1 MSNTTRIPA
10 PEEYGEHIARLN
22 AESMEAKR
30 RMERLEENYTRLDT
44 QLQTLQNYQ
53 TKTHTLVETVVTR
66 FDGFESR
73 ILTIF
78 GQMTQDSA
86 KLLQSMTKGGQQER
100 SKQYS
105 KTTELIRD
113 VVKLTIAAA
122 IGYLL
127 TKGGGA

>member
-1 MSNTTRIPA
+1 MTQISRIPQ

-44 QLQTLQNYQ
+44 QLQTLQNNQ

-78 GQMTQDSA
+78 AQMTQDSA
-86 KLLQSMTKGGQQER
+86 KLMQNMTKQNGQTAQGWQKTVVDIIKLTTAALIGYLVTKGG
-100 SKQYS
+100 
-105 KTTELIRD
+105 L
-113 VVKLTIAAA
+113 
-122 IGYLL
+122 
-127 TKGGGA
+127 